1 MGCLALASLVAREQ
15 EGGFA
20 ADRSGDSSAVALD
33 EVCGIITPHGLQHTS
48 NHKCLACQALW
59 VASGQL
65 LLMVDKKW
73 SIAHSKLLLCAV
85 EEENLLQNLSYRT
98 QHQ

>member
-33 EVCGIITPHGLQHTS
+33 EICGIITPHGLQHTS
-48 NHKCLACQALW
+48 NYKRLACQALW

-65 LLMVDKKW
+65 LLIIVRKW
-73 SIAHSKLLLCAV
+73 SIAHSELLLCAV
-85 EEENLLQNLSYRT
+85 EDEFLLQNLSYRT
-98 QHQ
+98 QHW